1 MKRAATL
8 AILQTRRFARQMKR
22 LPALG
27 LDDVYAAIE
36 VIAQDPM
43 AVEPCFVDLAALRVH
58 QFDCL
63 GQPYLLGFTCAD
75 DIRLMHLEAAGS
87 RGPAAT

>member
-63 GQPYLLGFTCAD
+63 GQPYLLGFACGD
-75 DIRLMHLEAAGS
+75 DIRLMHLEAAGA
-87 RGPAAT
+87 RGPGPT

>member
-8 AILQTRRFARQMKR
+8 AIVQTRRFVRNMKR
-22 LPALG
+22 LPASG
-27 LDDVYAAIE
+27 LDDVYAAID

-43 AVEPCFVDLAALRVH
+43 AMEPCFVDLAALRVH
-58 QFDCL
+58 RFYCM

-75 DIRLMHLEAAGS
+75 DIRLMHLEAVGS
-87 RGPAAT
+87 RAPTLT

>member
-8 AILQTRRFARQMKR
+8 AIVQTRRFARNMKR
-22 LPALG
+22 LPASG
-27 LDDVYAAIE
+27 LDDVYAAID

-43 AVEPCFVDLAALRVH
+43 AMEPCFVDLAALRVH
-58 QFDCL
+58 RFYCM

-87 RGPAAT
+87 RGQTPT